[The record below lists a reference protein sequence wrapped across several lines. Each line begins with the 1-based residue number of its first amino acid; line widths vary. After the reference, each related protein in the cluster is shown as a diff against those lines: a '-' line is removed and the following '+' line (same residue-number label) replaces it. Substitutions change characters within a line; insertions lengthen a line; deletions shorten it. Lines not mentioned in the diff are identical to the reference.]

1 MEGAMSHRDATSA
14 ASPAGNSIKHIHH
27 HAFACR
33 NSEETRHFYED
44 ILGMRLVATVVLE
57 DPFLRDGSLYC
68 HTFFEMAD
76 GNALAFFEHTSLF
89 KPDDFAA
96 RSGFHHH
103 VALEVEDDEAVMQFK
118 AKLDAAGITNMY
130 MDHGVFH
137 SLYFNDPNGLNL
149 EFVTKAEGYE
159 EFDRASRVSAR
170 TDLNRWMRERSLGP
184 VSDAKSQ
191 EQ

>member
-1 MEGAMSHRDATSA
+1 MVNVAGASKTSIPYA
-14 ASPAGNSIKHIHH
+14 VKHIHH

-33 NSEETRHFYED
+33 DSEETRHFYED
-44 ILGMRLVATVVLE
+44 ILGMPLVATVVLE
-57 DPFLRDGSLYC
+57 DPFLRDGSRYC

-89 KPDDFAA
+89 KPDDFLA

-103 VALEVEDDEAVMQFK
+103 VALEVEGDDAVMGFK
-118 AKLDAAGITNMY
+118 AKLDAAGIANEY

-149 EFVTKAEGYE
+149 EFVTRVPATAEY
-159 EFDRASRVSAR
+159 DRASRLSAR
-170 TDLNRWMRERSLGP
+170 RDLAQWLQDRPSSASGGEP
-184 VSDAKSQ
+184 
-191 EQ
+191 

>member
-1 MEGAMSHRDATSA
+1 MVNVAGTSKT
-14 ASPAGNSIKHIHH
+14 SIPCAVKHIHH

-33 NSEETRHFYED
+33 DSEETRHFYED
-44 ILGMRLVATVVLE
+44 ILGMPLVATVVLE
-57 DPFLRDGSLYC
+57 DPFLRDGSRYC

-89 KPDDFAA
+89 KPGDFLA

-103 VALEVEDDEAVMQFK
+103 VALEVEGDDAVMGFK
-118 AKLDAAGITNMY
+118 AKLDAAGIANEY

-149 EFVTKAEGYE
+149 EFVTRVPATAEYDRTARLSARHDLAQWLQ
-159 EFDRASRVSAR
+159 DRASAGSVSGG
-170 TDLNRWMRERSLGP
+170 ES
-184 VSDAKSQ
+184 
-191 EQ
+191 